1 MSVENVEV
9 VRFHFEAFNRGD
21 IERCVAFWRDDVE
34 LVVSEALPEPGRYL
48 GRDAAAAWFRN
59 YFGSFEPG
67 YTFRL
72 EEIFDVGGGTRHRR
86 SGRRSGIEI
95 NNESAYVYRVEGEK
109 IARVASYRDRRAALE
124 VAGLRE

>member
-72 EEIFDVGGGTRHRR
+72 EEIFDVGGDPPPQERATQ
-86 SGRRSGIEI
+86 
-95 NNESAYVYRVEGEK
+95 
-109 IARVASYRDRRAALE
+109 RDRNQQRERVRLPRRGREDRASGVVPGPAR
-124 VAGLRE
+124 GP